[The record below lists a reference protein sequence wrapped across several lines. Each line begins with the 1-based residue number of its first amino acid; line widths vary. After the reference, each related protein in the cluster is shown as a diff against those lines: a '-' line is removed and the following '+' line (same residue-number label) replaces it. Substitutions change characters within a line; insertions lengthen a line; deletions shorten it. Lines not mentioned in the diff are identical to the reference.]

1 MDDDLLKEYNM
12 EGKKRGGQQKGS
24 IKEVFVFK
32 LINERVARVAHPNL
46 QILDS
51 DILSGV
57 EVWVREASRRARR
70 RESKRMREEES
81 GGGSGSVKK
90 RRSRKISSSDED
102 NSEGDGEEEGEDGD
116 GANADDVAFSK
127 TSIEDELVE
136 DINKDDNNVK
146 YIHSDLIHYE
156 AQEN

>member
-32 LINERVARVAHPNL
+32 LINERVARVAHPNI

-116 GANADDVAFSK
+116 GANAEDVAFSK

>member
-116 GANADDVAFSK
+116 GANAEDVAFSK